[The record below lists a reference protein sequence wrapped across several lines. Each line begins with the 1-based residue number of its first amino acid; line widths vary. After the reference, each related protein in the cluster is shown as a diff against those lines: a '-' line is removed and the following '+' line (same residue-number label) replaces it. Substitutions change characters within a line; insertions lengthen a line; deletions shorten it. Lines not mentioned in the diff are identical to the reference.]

1 MADLQKN
8 ERIIQLLM
16 ELLKRPKK
24 AFTIAE
30 LLQAIDLPETERR
43 NVQRD
48 MVSLMN
54 LPGDLVVCYGH
65 GTRKTYRTGL
75 NVLDKLTLP
84 NFEDVMLQFVFL
96 QNIAIA
102 FYRDLQASIANR

>member
-30 LLQAIDLPETERR
+30 LLQAIDLPGTQRR

-54 LPGDLVVCYGH
+54 LPGDLVVCDGH

-75 NVLDKLTLP
+75 NVLDRKS
-84 NFEDVMLQFVFL
+84 VV
-96 QNIAIA
+96 
-102 FYRDLQASIANR
+102 